1 MSLPEPSPGG
11 AALVTGASAG
21 IGVAYAEQLSAM
33 GYDLVLVARRRERL
47 EAVATRLGRAEVVV
61 ADLWHGLKAV
71 EEAAAG
77 VDLLVNNAGF
87 GGYGRFATLEAR
99 VSDELIAVHV
109 SAVTRLS
116 RAALPKMIERGS
128 GGIINVASLLALSG
142 TLPVDPLPA
151 RAVYSGCKAFMLAF
165 TQTLAQE
172 LGGTGVTVQ
181 CCLPGRVAT
190 EFHSSQGM
198 PVIPGAMSAE
208 DVVTASLAALAR
220 RELVCVPGLDDAS
233 QFDRVGEAQR
243 AVLGSANRQELAQRY
258 RNAERYRKQ
267 ER

>member
-1 MSLPEPSPGG
+1 MPR
-11 AALVTGASAG
+11 ALVTGASAG

-47 EAVATRLGRAEVVV
+47 EAVAKRLGRAEVVV

-116 RAALPKMIERGS
+116 RAALPKMVERGS

-190 EFHSSQGM
+190 EFHTSQGM
-198 PVIPGAMSAE
+198 PVVPGAMSAE

-220 RELVCVPGLDDAS
+220 RELVCIPGLDDAAM
-233 QFDRVGEAQR
+233 FDRVGEAQR
-243 AVLGSANRQELAQRY
+243 AVLATANRQELAQRY